1 LTRSRF
7 SIAVILVAG
16 LVAGGIVSNASA
28 APAGL
33 AGVRSTRVVQ
43 DGRRLR
49 WTINLVHGFSRHGI
63 ASRARGVCLLLEARR
78 SDAVIKSVCLAAGHG
93 RGLSLVRASWHRGTA
108 GAARPLPATVTRSGS
123 DRVTASFTPTALGVP
138 YRSLRWQELSTATG
152 DGCVT
157 ASGLRRAACA
167 VFFPARRHPLVA
179 LHTPRLA
186 GCTTAGPSSIYS
198 GPTNTREIALTFDD
212 GPWGD
217 PPTMDFV
224 DELKRLDAVGTF
236 FEIGDQLGQYD
247 PTGSVERAMLADGD
261 MIGDHTWTHPNMEA
275 LPVAA
280 QTSELELT
288 ADAIRSRTGF
298 TPCLWRPPYGTADP
312 SLVSL
317 ARGLGFLTVY
327 WNDDTRDWALPGTSA
342 IVSTAL
348 SEASNGGIIIM
359 HFGGGPR
366 EETLAAL
373 PEIVSALRAR
383 GYRFVNL
390 VQLLGLH
397 EIWR

>member
-1 LTRSRF
+1 MRSR
-7 SIAVILVAG
+7 SPIAAVLVAG
-16 LVAGGIVSNASA
+16 LVLGGVVSNASA
-28 APAGL
+28 ASAGL

-43 DGRRLR
+43 NGRRLQ
-49 WTINLVHGFSRHGI
+49 WTINLVHGFSHDGI
-63 ASRARGVCLLLEARR
+63 ASRARGVCLLLEARQ
-78 SDAVIKSVCLAAGHG
+78 SQAVVKSVCLAAGHG

-108 GAARPLPATVTRSGS
+108 AAPRPLRGIVTRSGS

-138 YRSLRWQELSTATG
+138 YRSLRWQVLSTATG
-152 DGCVT
+152 PGCVT
-157 ASGLRRAACA
+157 ASGVRRPACA
-167 VFFPARRHPLVA
+167 VFFPSRRHPLAV

-198 GPTNTREIALTFDD
+198 GPTNTRDIALTFDD

-217 PPTMDFV
+217 PPTIDFV
-224 DELKRLDAVGTF
+224 NELKRLDAVGTF
-236 FEIGDQLGQYD
+236 FEIGDQLSEYD
-247 PTGSVERAMLADGD
+247 PTGSVERAMLANGD

-288 ADAIRSRTGF
+288 ADAIRGRTGF

-312 SLVSL
+312 SLASL

-373 PEIVSALRAR
+373 PDIVTALRAR